1 MDFFISTAMAQGGEP
16 AAGITGL
23 LFPIAL
29 IAIFYFLLIRP
40 QQKRAKEHK
49 QLVANLAKGDE
60 VLTTGGIVGRITD
73 VGDTYANVELG
84 EGMEVRLQKA
94 AVAQVLPKG
103 SMKGNLEKAE
113 AAGKDEAGEKNAK
126 EGKDSKKSK

>member
-1 MDFFISTAMAQGGEP
+1 MDFFINTAMAQGG
-16 AAGITGL
+16 AGGGSLTGL
-23 LFPIAL
+23 LFPLAL

-40 QQKRAKEHK
+40 QQKRAKEHR

-60 VLTTGGIVGRITD
+60 VLTTGGLVGRIND
-73 VGDTYANVELG
+73 VGDTYANLELS
-84 EGMEVRLQKA
+84 EGVEVRLQKA

-113 AAGKDEAGEKNAK
+113 AAGKDDDAGKADKKAK
-126 EGKDSKKSK
+126 

>member
-113 AAGKDEAGEKNAK
+113 AAGKDESGEKNAK

>member
-1 MDFFISTAMAQGGEP
+1 MDFFISDAMAQGGEP

-29 IAIFYFLLIRP
+29 IVIFYFLLIRP

-49 QLVANLAKGDE
+49 KLVENLSKGDE
-60 VLTTGGIVGRITD
+60 VLTTGGLVGRINE
-73 VGDTYANVELG
+73 VGETFANLELA
-84 EGMEVRLQKA
+84 EGLEVRLQKS

-103 SMKGNLEKAE
+103 SFRQSLDKAE
-113 AAGKDEAGEKNAK
+113 ATTGDNGGKGSGEAK
-126 EGKDSKKSK
+126 